1 MKISS
6 ETKIII
12 ELDELKARELCAW
25 LRDARKEIESGHKCK
40 DSVFE
45 FYDKLNY
52 EVYEKDFPRLN
63 RTSF

>member
-1 MKISS
+1 MNISS
-6 ETKIII
+6 ETKITI
-12 ELDELKARELCAW
+12 ELDKLKARELCAW
-25 LRDARKEIESGHKCK
+25 LHDARKEIEPGNKCK

-52 EVYEKDFPRLN
+52 EVYEKEFPRLN